1 MNEYFQKR
9 GMNEEEKKKFL
20 GEAYNSAY
28 KFAKKIFD
36 QFPGLIKSVILFGSV
51 YKGTVT
57 KGSDIDLLVIFDD
70 TKVKPMR
77 RFIDYYNLTILK
89 FIQEIDRRL
98 HVNTVTLTTFWE
110 NVKAGEPVAI
120 NVLRSGVALID
131 TGYFE
136 PLQILLREGRIR
148 PTPEA
153 IYNCLER
160 VPGHMTRANSRL
172 LATVIDLYW
181 VALDSAHAALMAYG
195 VVPPS
200 PENVYDLLKKTF
212 VEKGMLKKKYADFY
226 REIWSTAKAIIH
238 GEILKIS
245 GIDIDNYRN
254 MADDFGGK
262 MKELVKKKEK
272 VL

>member
-1 MNEYFQKR
+1 MDNFFEKR
-9 GMNEEEKKKFL
+9 GMSEEEKKKFI
-20 GEAYNSAY
+20 GEAYDSAY

-36 QFPGLIKSVILFGSV
+36 EFPGLIKSVVLFGSV
-51 YKGTVT
+51 YKQTVK
-57 KGSDIDLLVIFDD
+57 KGSDIDVLVIFDD

-77 RFIDYYNLTILK
+77 RFIDFYNLKILSL
-89 FIQEIDRRL
+89 INEIDTRL

-120 NVLRSGVALID
+120 NVLRNGIALID

-153 IYNCLER
+153 IYNCLTR
-160 VPGHMTRANSRL
+160 VPGHLTRANSRL

-181 VALDSAHAALMAYG
+181 VALDSAHAALMAYD

-200 PENVYDLLKKTF
+200 PEKVYDLLMKTF
-212 VEKGMLKKKYADFY
+212 VEKKLLKRKYAEFY

-238 GEILKIS
+238 GELLKIS
-245 GIDIDNYRN
+245 GVDLDRYRE
-254 MADDFGGK
+254 MAEDFGGK

-272 VL
+272 V